1 MINLDFSADGRVLG
15 VEVLD
20 ARGKL
25 PQFLLD
31 GAERIDRP
39 ARGKDFRRVTAA
51 KETFIGSE
59 IKLFDVVTEG
69 ERLIEF
75 RDRAWREDA
84 AVLVV
89 SVPRGSRCDR
99 DHQSQSRR
107 CAGGVPGLGEGDRQA
122 ANDAEVGRR
131 RWWRVRPSGGR
142 THRQHDHHFVYSC
155 ARTNTRVSPVINSCD
170 YHLIGCANP
179 TKGASAKHQLL
190 ITDAQSPLVKA
201 LLKSHALLG

>member
-15 VEVLD
+15 VEMLD

-25 PQFLLD
+25 PRFLLD

-51 KETFIGSE
+51 KETFNGSE

-84 AVLVV
+84 AVLVLP
-89 SVPRGSRCDR
+89 VPRGS
-99 DHQSQSRR
+99 S
-107 CAGGVPGLGEGDRQA
+107 
-122 ANDAEVGRR
+122 
-131 RWWRVRPSGGR
+131 W
-142 THRQHDHHFVYSC
+142 
-155 ARTNTRVSPVINSCD
+155 
-170 YHLIGCANP
+170 
-179 TKGASAKHQLL
+179 
-190 ITDAQSPLVKA
+190 TDATVTINPSRGAVPVAFLAWAREIAK
-201 LLKSHALLG
+201 LRMTRK